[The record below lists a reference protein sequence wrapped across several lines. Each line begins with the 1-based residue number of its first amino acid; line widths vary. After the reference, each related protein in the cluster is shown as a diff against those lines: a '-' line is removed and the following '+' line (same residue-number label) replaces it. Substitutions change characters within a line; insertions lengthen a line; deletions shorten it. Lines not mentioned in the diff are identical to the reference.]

1 MLLLILLPSTSP
13 KFLKEIVLAAEFFGL
28 ILLAFRKSSSD
39 FFENFPRRMPTVIQA
54 RIWVQR
60 SSRPVLVSPKSPI
73 PTLLKINKGPR
84 IIGKSKASGWEIVK
98 ISSSFKTP
106 NSLINSKILVTDGK
120 KVVKGTI
127 VKASIVGG
135 GATSPATEDGLPPV
149 DE

>member
-1 MLLLILLPSTSP
+1 MQ
-13 KFLKEIVLAAEFFGL
+13 K
-28 ILLAFRKSSSD
+28 RKKKKYYGKVRAKKLSSS
-39 FFENFPRRMPTVIQA
+39 
-54 RIWVQR
+54 
-60 SSRPVLVSPKSPI
+60 KY
-73 PTLLKINKGPR
+73 INKRKTCYLEIQVPEIQGNTITCTAPVVEIGIPKRINGRCVRKIGAYR
-84 IIGKSKASGWEIVK
+84 IIGKSKASEWEIVK

>member
-1 MLLLILLPSTSP
+1 MQQ
-13 KFLKEIVLAAEFFGL
+13 
-28 ILLAFRKSSSD
+28 RKKKKYYGKVRAKKLSSS
-39 FFENFPRRMPTVIQA
+39 
-54 RIWVQR
+54 
-60 SSRPVLVSPKSPI
+60 KY
-73 PTLLKINKGPR
+73 INKRKTCYLEIQGNTITCTAPVVEIGIPKRINGRCVRKIGAYR

-127 VKASIVGG
+127 VKASIVKGTIVKASIVGG

>member
-1 MLLLILLPSTSP
+1 MLMRLCTASFS
-13 KFLKEIVLAAEFFGL
+13 A
-28 ILLAFRKSSSD
+28 
-39 FFENFPRRMPTVIQA
+39 
-54 RIWVQR
+54 
-60 SSRPVLVSPKSPI
+60 SSR
-73 PTLLKINKGPR
+73 
-84 IIGKSKASGWEIVK
+84 AAVK

-135 GATSPATEDGLPPV
+135 GATSPATGDGLPPV

>member
-1 MLLLILLPSTSP
+1 M
-13 KFLKEIVLAAEFFGL
+13 
-28 ILLAFRKSSSD
+28 RKIG
-39 FFENFPRRMPTVIQA
+39 EY
-54 RIWVQR
+54 
-60 SSRPVLVSPKSPI
+60 
-73 PTLLKINKGPR
+73 R
-84 IIGKSKASGWEIVK
+84 IIGKSKASEWEIVK